1 MDMARRHD
9 RLTLLPQASL
19 PQCVPSRA
27 CFSCDVCCRF
37 PEADSFLRPYF
48 TAEEIRGAVAHGLDP
63 ARFPDPGGSQI
74 HLVPNPSGEGYLCPA
89 FDPVTSHCRI
99 YDHRPLDC
107 QIYPLALMWSA
118 DRREALLGWD
128 TKCPFLRDSS
138 QGLDAHAER
147 IAALLEGDEMA
158 ATLARNPRLI
168 GRFQDDVVVL
178 RSLPKLTER
187 IRSRFEVPGSGF
199 AAGPPRNPRPVS
211 RTLHP
216 LTLDDRPR
224 FEAALALVDT
234 PLAHYA
240 FAPHFIWRGLLDYG
254 WTEIA
259 GHLCLFAASPDGL
272 FMPLPPLLMGRE
284 TGSRS
289 EVRGSGHP
297 VPRTP
302 LPDPSALSAC
312 FEFMRKS
319 NGGSGVSRVENVP
332 AEWVSELQALGYVLK
347 SKAPD
352 YLYRTEDLAGLAGD
366 RYKSQRATCNRF
378 ARTQTFRYAP
388 YRDDDRARCMALY
401 DIWTRQQEARS
412 LEALD
417 RTGRWMLQDSASAH
431 AEALAHHRALG
442 LTGRVIGLQDRVGA
456 YTFGYARS
464 ASVYCVLLE
473 VADRSVPGL
482 AQFIFREV
490 CREAAAQGY
499 PYINTMDDSGLPGLA
514 RSKQAYHPVNLVSGY
529 VACE

>member
-224 FEAALALVDT
+224 FEAAL
-234 PLAHYA
+234 
-240 FAPHFIWRGLLDYG
+240 
-254 WTEIA
+254 
-259 GHLCLFAASPDGL
+259 
-272 FMPLPPLLMGRE
+272 
-284 TGSRS
+284 
-289 EVRGSGHP
+289 
-297 VPRTP
+297 
-302 LPDPSALSAC
+302 
-312 FEFMRKS
+312 
-319 NGGSGVSRVENVP
+319 
-332 AEWVSELQALGYVLK
+332 
-347 SKAPD
+347 
-352 YLYRTEDLAGLAGD
+352 
-366 RYKSQRATCNRF
+366 
-378 ARTQTFRYAP
+378 
-388 YRDDDRARCMALY
+388 
-401 DIWTRQQEARS
+401 
-412 LEALD
+412 
-417 RTGRWMLQDSASAH
+417 
-431 AEALAHHRALG
+431 
-442 LTGRVIGLQDRVGA
+442 
-456 YTFGYARS
+456 
-464 ASVYCVLLE
+464 
-473 VADRSVPGL
+473 
-482 AQFIFREV
+482 
-490 CREAAAQGY
+490 
-499 PYINTMDDSGLPGLA
+499 
-514 RSKQAYHPVNLVSGY
+514 
-529 VACE
+529 